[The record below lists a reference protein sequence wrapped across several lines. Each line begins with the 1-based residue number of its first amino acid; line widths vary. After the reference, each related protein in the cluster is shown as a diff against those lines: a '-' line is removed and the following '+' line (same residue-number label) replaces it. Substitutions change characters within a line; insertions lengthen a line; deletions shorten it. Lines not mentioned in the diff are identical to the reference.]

1 MVLQTPGTV
10 PPSLSPQANPT
21 LSLSLS
27 LSLSLLLFNA
37 SSASHPSLLNQ
48 TVVSSYPPLP
58 YLSLIQVRHRTKK
71 EKREKTKKF
80 KPWTPVTSKMKKT
93 GMKCYSMG
101 VANDEKVDLVTFMFK
116 GEALHWWEATER
128 LLTMPV
134 PGVVPVVPQRITWAR
149 FQRGLNFKIRKEL
162 TGQGV
167 ITNYAELVHRAKMIE
182 KDVMEE
188 EEMKERYKKQKF
200 SGQSGGSFGSGV
212 TRSGGQR
219 PQNSRGQSF
228 HSQNRGARSGGNQFN
243 RSTSGGN
250 TNGNRGGSQR
260 CFRCG
265 AVGHLIRDC
274 PQPDKGVT
282 CYRCGQPGH
291 IATYCDQQITTV
303 VSSVGSAKNTGIG
316 PSGSGQGGGRGSV
329 GRPAVNGRVFA
340 MSRQDAQATPEVVAV
355 RADLFSGLKS
365 LRVSLAVGACGSLL
379 ATLTLRPTLIDR
391 IREAQNSDSNMARI
405 KAERSEFSI
414 GSIDDTDIRGPC
426 KGRSGHASWILI
438 QLYDFSFPSK
448 AAKRRLRQP
457 GIVPLACAKVMK
469 KLNFCG

>member
-1 MVLQTPGTV
+1 MDEG
-10 PPSLSPQANPT
+10 
-21 LSLSLS
+21 
-27 LSLSLLLFNA
+27 A
-37 SSASHPSLLNQ
+37 SSHVPASGGVRGQEEQQEQVNQPDPNARMIEAVMRLAEQNAQLLELQARRPHTSLAKQFIDLGAKEFSRTIDPAEAENWLKDAVRILN
-48 TVVSSYPPLP
+48 
-58 YLSLIQVRHRTKK
+58 R
-71 EKREKTKKF
+71 
-80 KPWTPVTSKMKKT
+80 
-93 GMKCYSMG
+93 MG
-101 VANDEKVDLVTFMFK
+101 VANDDKVDLVAFMFK

-134 PGVVPVVPQRITWAR
+134 PGVVLAVPQRITWAR

-162 TGQGV
+162 TGQEV

-182 KDVMEE
+182 KDVIEE
-188 EEMKERYKKQKF
+188 EEMKERFKKQKF

-316 PSGSGQGGGRGSV
+316 PSGTGQGGGRGSA
-329 GRPAVNGRVFA
+329 GRPATHGRVFA
-340 MSRQDAQATPEVVAV
+340 MSRQDAQATPEVVA
-355 RADLFSGLKS
+355 GM
-365 LRVSLAVGACGSLL
+365 
-379 ATLTLRPTLIDR
+379 LTIFDRNAQVLIDPGSYLGKR
-391 IREAQNSDSNMARI
+391 GGNENKSESDRLND
-405 KAERSEFSI
+405 EEELNDDDDEDEEEEEEEED
-414 GSIDDTDIRGPC
+414 IDLDSDCT
-426 KGRSGHASWILI
+426 
-438 QLYDFSFPSK
+438 
-448 AAKRRLRQP
+448 AAVVR
-457 GIVPLACAKVMK
+457 
-469 KLNFCG
+469 